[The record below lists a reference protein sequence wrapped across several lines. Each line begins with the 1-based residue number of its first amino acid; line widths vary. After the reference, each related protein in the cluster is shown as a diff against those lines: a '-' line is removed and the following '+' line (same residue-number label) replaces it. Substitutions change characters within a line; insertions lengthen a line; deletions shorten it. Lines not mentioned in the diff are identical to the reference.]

1 MTTFSALVDSTV
13 MYLAGFTNRQDAATH
28 LTVDMTSS
36 DTTITVADTTGMST
50 GLLEIDNEMLWC
62 DSVGATTLSI
72 PPYGRGFRGSTA
84 VLHTAGTRVA
94 SAPLFPRFLVRAA
107 INDAIQSIF
116 PNVNAIGTTTFTF
129 NPAITTYQLPAGAQS
144 ILSVSWQSIGP
155 SREWAP
161 VRRWR
166 LDSSANTTAF
176 TSGSTISLY
185 DGIVP
190 GRTVQVV
197 YQMQPVKLTN
207 DVDEFATVTGLPA
220 SCEDLVRLGAA
231 YRLVPFLDSPHLAG
245 NTAEADFS
253 SNMRPVG
260 SAGTLGKQL
269 LQMYRIRLEEEAL
282 KQDAL
287 FPVRSHYTR

>member
-1 MTTFSALVDSTV
+1 
-13 MYLAGFTNRQDAATH
+13 
-28 LTVDMTSS
+28 
-36 DTTITVADTTGMST
+36 
-50 GLLEIDNEMLWC
+50 LEIDNEMLWC

-176 TSGSTISLY
+176 TTGSSISLY